1 MEPGTA
7 RGQWARP
14 APAPCHL
21 HPSSVAHPHK
31 LQTCTHS
38 PAFSLGLSLLNT
50 GAPLPPSPL
59 ILPPTFQC
67 VCLSRAQSLSLSLSH
82 TLACYFSCAAHCED
96 VCGQISM
103 ALAGRAGGSAPVLVS
118 ILRGDGAG
126 VSGHMSDNS
135 TPGH

>member
-50 GAPLPPSPL
+50 GAPLPPSSYST
-59 ILPPTFQC
+59 PTFQC

-103 ALAGRAGGSAPVLVS
+103 ALAGRAGGSALVLVL
-118 ILRGDGAG
+118 ILRGDRAG
-126 VSGHMSDNS
+126 VSGHMSNNS
-135 TPGH
+135 PRGR